1 MSKEVEE
8 NIPDKPLG
16 DGVKNS
22 QIIDGKETF
31 HVKIYAPFRTYFDG
45 MAISLTAL
53 NGTGPFD
60 ILAHH
65 KNFMTLID
73 ACEVVVNAPDGEHKI
88 PVAHAVMHVKE
99 DAVLVFLDV

>member
-1 MSKEVEE
+1 MSTEVDA
-8 NIPDKPLG
+8 NQPDKPLG
-16 DGVKNS
+16 EGKQNS

-45 MAISLTAL
+45 MAVSLSAV

-73 ACEVVVNAPDGEHKI
+73 ACEVVVNTVEGEHKI

-99 DAVLVFLDV
+99 DQVLVFLDV